1 MIKFDN
7 WRILNQGKVLA
18 RQYDNLT
25 RELRVEGIIPE
36 GWTWDLLVQAGKNLD
51 IIRLNQGENSLSV
64 MLTSEMLALAGYYVL
79 QLRATQGEKVRHTN
93 VLRVYVPESL
103 SGDGHWPEVPSEFTQ
118 LEQRVRELSEEAGAA
133 AEQAENAAEGV
144 ANNAKAAQEA
154 AGQAQT
160 AQDAAQGSA
169 KQAGAAAA
177 ASAELAKTAA
187 DSAAAA
193 TQAAQSASDAVSSA
207 QTSVQTATAQAQA
220 AADAAQQARQAQ
232 QAVETAAGNAAQSA
246 QGAGNSAGSA
256 EASANAAAEAVKH
269 YPRINL
275 STMTWFLWDP
285 EKGEFVDTGVIAEG
299 RNGIEADGLWGV
311 YVDEEGFLVVTYTG
325 DDPPPLSISDDGY
338 LVYTLN
344 GQEIRVGKTVG
355 PVGPVGPAGLGVPEA
370 TPEDADKIPIVAP
383 DGTYKLGYQSGA
395 IDDTKAQTDKTW
407 SSLTIV
413 DRLAPAFEASG
424 PVVTCSP
431 VEGYPLHV
439 VSQIVP
445 LQEGSGDPSPE
456 NVRPISG
463 WDSATLTH
471 NDTTITIQFGQ
482 TVYGGTLDWTTGV
495 LTVTTKFFSLT
506 GYERWEY
513 VSTNNGIA
521 RYWCIG
527 TGAHGTGTT
536 YLICSQFKRIADSS
550 VYEVGVYAT
559 GAATNGI
566 INIHMDSEGYPD
578 VESFKSFLRQKNA
591 EGTPVEIVSQIGV
604 PYTIQLTPQE
614 IIALSG
620 VNTIYTDTGDTTV
633 SGRADPN
640 AIIQQLA
647 ARIDA
652 LEGAATNL

>member
-246 QGAGNSAGSA
+246 Q
-256 EASANAAAEAVKH
+256 AAAEAQTQVAQVGAQVSADAEDARDAVTKSTAAAARAGESARVAQEAAQQALGSVLPPATGLPDG
-269 YPRINL
+269 YSLQTQGGQAVWGESAGGGSVMEFINSMTLDQAVTSGRIDVDTTGQPFVL
-275 STMTWFLWDP
+275 SEAIATVELP
-285 EKGEFVDTGVIAEG
+285 KGEMLNNPIYYWYFTADAKFYANRSIGNGNEFSLIAEG
-299 RNGIEADGLWGV
+299 NASIGYIKLYYTSVYSGTSGIYANLVEVNQNITMFRFANFDGV
-311 YVDEEGFLVVTYTG
+311 
-325 DDPPPLSISDDGY
+325 PL
-338 LVYTLN
+338 
-344 GQEIRVGKTVG
+344 
-355 PVGPVGPAGLGVPEA
+355 PAG
-370 TPEDADKIPIVAP
+370 T
-383 DGTYKLGYQSGA
+383 A
-395 IDDTKAQTDKTW
+395 ISLYGKRKA
-407 SSLTIV
+407 V
-413 DRLAPAFEASG
+413 
-424 PVVTCSP
+424 
-431 VEGYPLHV
+431 
-439 VSQIVP
+439 
-445 LQEGSGDPSPE
+445 
-456 NVRPISG
+456 
-463 WDSATLTH
+463 
-471 NDTTITIQFGQ
+471 
-482 TVYGGTLDWTTGV
+482 
-495 LTVTTKFFSLT
+495 
-506 GYERWEY
+506 
-513 VSTNNGIA
+513 
-521 RYWCIG
+521 
-527 TGAHGTGTT
+527 
-536 YLICSQFKRIADSS
+536 
-550 VYEVGVYAT
+550 
-559 GAATNGI
+559 
-566 INIHMDSEGYPD
+566 
-578 VESFKSFLRQKNA
+578 
-591 EGTPVEIVSQIGV
+591 
-604 PYTIQLTPQE
+604 
-614 IIALSG
+614 
-620 VNTIYTDTGDTTV
+620 
-633 SGRADPN
+633 
-640 AIIQQLA
+640 
-647 ARIDA
+647 
-652 LEGAATNL
+652 

>member
-1 MIKFDN
+1 M
-7 WRILNQGKVLA
+7 
-18 RQYDNLT
+18 
-25 RELRVEGIIPE
+25 
-36 GWTWDLLVQAGKNLD
+36 
-51 IIRLNQGENSLSV
+51 
-64 MLTSEMLALAGYYVL
+64 
-79 QLRATQGEKVRHTN
+79 
-93 VLRVYVPESL
+93 LRVYVPESL

-256 EASANAAAEAVKH
+256 EASANAALQAVNR
-269 YPRINL
+269 YPRINPD
-275 STMTWFLWDP
+275 TMTWLVWDTAQ
-285 EKGEFVDTGVIAEG
+285 GVFVDTGIVAEG
-299 RNGIEADGLWGV
+299 KNGIEADGLWGV

-439 VSQIVP
+439 VSQIMP

-463 WDSATLTH
+463 WTEATLTH
-471 NDTTITIQFGQ
+471 NDTPITLPFGQ
-482 TVYGGTLDWTTGV
+482 TVDGGTLDWTTGV
-495 LTVTTKFFSLT
+495 MTVSSIFL
-506 GYERWEY
+506 RLD
-513 VSTNNGIA
+513 
-521 RYWCIG
+521 
-527 TGAHGTGTT
+527 TT
-536 YLICSQFKRIADSS
+536 YRIDLYQYQGKNGVLFSAPLLYGSSRIEGICSHEICTNQGSIPNKSYIWLGVDNQI
-550 VYEVGVYAT
+550 VYW
-559 GAATNGI
+559 
-566 INIHMDSEGYPD
+566 
-578 VESFKSFLRQKNA
+578 
-591 EGTPVEIVSQIGV
+591 IGV
-604 PYTIQLTPQE
+604 LDALGLSTVDEFKTWLNTQNVQIVYPMEEPVTIQLTPQE
-614 IIALSG
+614 ILALSG
-620 VNTIYTDTGDTTV
+620 TNTIYTDTGDTTV

-640 AIIQQLA
+640 TIIQQLA
-647 ARIDA
+647 TRIAA

>member
-256 EASANAAAEAVKH
+256 EASANAALQAVNR
-269 YPRINL
+269 YPRINPD
-275 STMTWFLWDP
+275 TMTWLVWDTAQ
-285 EKGEFVDTGVIAEG
+285 GVFVDTGIVAEG
-299 RNGIEADGLWGV
+299 KNGIEADGLWGV

-463 WDSATLTH
+463 WTEATLTH
-471 NDTTITIQFGQ
+471 NDTPITLPFGQ

-495 LTVTTKFFSLT
+495 LTVGSIFLKLNTTYPIGLYQFQDKNGVFFSAPLLY
-506 GYERWEY
+506 GSSRIE
-513 VSTNNGIA
+513 G
-521 RYWCIG
+521 
-527 TGAHGTGTT
+527 
-536 YLICSQFKRIADSS
+536 ICSHEICTNQASIPNKSYIWLGVDNQI
-550 VYEVGVYAT
+550 VYW
-559 GAATNGI
+559 
-566 INIHMDSEGYPD
+566 
-578 VESFKSFLRQKNA
+578 
-591 EGTPVEIVSQIGV
+591 IGV
-604 PYTIQLTPQE
+604 LDALGLSTVDEFKTWLNTQNVQIVYPMEEPVTIQLTPQE
-614 IIALSG
+614 ILALSG
-620 VNTIYTDTGDTTV
+620 TNTLYTDTGDTTV

-647 ARIDA
+647 SRIAA

>member
-256 EASANAAAEAVKH
+256 EASANAALQAVNR
-269 YPRINL
+269 YPRINPD
-275 STMTWFLWDP
+275 TMTWLVWDTAQ
-285 EKGEFVDTGVIAEG
+285 GVFVDTGIVAEG
-299 RNGIEADGLWGV
+299 KNGIEADGLWGV

-413 DRLAPAFEASG
+413 DRLAPAFESSG
-424 PVVTCSP
+424 PVVTCNP

-445 LQEGSGDPSPE
+445 VQSGSGDPSPE

-463 WDSATLTH
+463 WAQATLTH
-471 NDTTITIQFGQ
+471 NDTPITLPFGQ

-495 LTVTTKFFSLT
+495 LTVGSIFLKLNTTYPIGLYQFQDKNGVFFSSPLLYGPDRIEGVCSHGICT
-506 GYERWEY
+506 TS
-513 VSTNNGIA
+513 VSIPNESFIWLGVNNPLV
-521 RYWCIG
+521 YW
-527 TGAHGTGTT
+527 
-536 YLICSQFKRIADSS
+536 
-550 VYEVGVYAT
+550 VGVL
-559 GAATNGI
+559 
-566 INIHMDSEGYPD
+566 D
-578 VESFKSFLRQKNA
+578 VLGLSTVDEFKSWLDTQDVQIVYPA
-591 EGTPVEIVSQIGV
+591 QEPV
-604 PYTIQLTPQE
+604 TIQLTPQE
-614 IIALSG
+614 ILALSG
-620 VNTIYTDTGDTTV
+620 TNTLYTDTGDTTV

-647 ARIDA
+647 SRIAA

>member
-256 EASANAAAEAVKH
+256 EASANAALQAVNR
-269 YPRINL
+269 YPRINPD
-275 STMTWFLWDP
+275 TMTWLVWDTAQ
-285 EKGEFVDTGVIAEG
+285 GVFVDTGIVAEG
-299 RNGIEADGLWGV
+299 KNGIEADGLWGV

-463 WDSATLTH
+463 WTEATLTH
-471 NDTTITIQFGQ
+471 NDTPITLPFGQ

-495 LTVTTKFFSLT
+495 LTVGSIFLKLNTTYPIGLYQKKEKNGVFFSSPLLYGPDRIEGVCSHGICT
-506 GYERWEY
+506 TS
-513 VSTNNGIA
+513 VSIPNESFIWLGVNNPFV
-521 RYWCIG
+521 YW
-527 TGAHGTGTT
+527 
-536 YLICSQFKRIADSS
+536 
-550 VYEVGVYAT
+550 VGVL
-559 GAATNGI
+559 
-566 INIHMDSEGYPD
+566 D
-578 VESFKSFLRQKNA
+578 VLGLSTVDEFKSWLDTQDVQIVYPA
-591 EGTPVEIVSQIGV
+591 QEPV
-604 PYTIQLTPQE
+604 TIQLTPQE
-614 IIALSG
+614 ILALSG
-620 VNTIYTDTGDTTV
+620 TNTLYTDTGDTTV

-647 ARIDA
+647 SRIAA

>member
-1 MIKFDN
+1 M
-7 WRILNQGKVLA
+7 
-18 RQYDNLT
+18 
-25 RELRVEGIIPE
+25 RELVATVVNNIIDKTNELLTAEDVREENESERITAESLRAEAENLRAQAESIRVENE
-36 GWTWDLLVQAGKNLD
+36 QARVQAEAARVAAELL
-51 IIRLNQGENSLSV
+51 RVQAEN
-64 MLTSEMLALAGYYVL
+64 
-79 QLRATQGEKVRHTN
+79 LRASAENARNTAETAR
-93 VLRVYVPESL
+93 
-103 SGDGHWPEVPSEFTQ
+103 
-118 LEQRVRELSEEAGAA
+118 EEAEARRESTTNGIVVRAT
-133 AEQAENAAEGV
+133 EQAEAAERS
-144 ANNAKAAQEA
+144 ATHASNFEQEA
-154 AGQAQT
+154 AGYSRS
-160 AQDAAQGSA
+160 AAES
-169 KQAGAAAA
+169 A
-177 ASAELAKTAA
+177 ASA
-187 DSAAAA
+187 S
-193 TQAAQSASDAVSSA
+193 QSAS
-207 QTSVQTATAQAQA
+207 
-220 AADAAQQARQAQ
+220 
-232 QAVETAAGNAAQSA
+232 NAAQSA

-256 EASANAAAEAVKH
+256 EASANAALQAVNR
-269 YPRINL
+269 YPRINPD
-275 STMTWFLWDP
+275 TMTWLVWDP

-463 WDSATLTH
+463 WTEATLTH
-471 NDTTITIQFGQ
+471 NDTPITLPFGQ

-495 LTVTTKFFSLT
+495 MTVSSIFL
-506 GYERWEY
+506 RLD
-513 VSTNNGIA
+513 
-521 RYWCIG
+521 
-527 TGAHGTGTT
+527 TT
-536 YLICSQFKRIADSS
+536 YRIDLYQYQGKNGVLFSAPLLYGSSRIEGICSHEICTNQESIPNKSYIWLGVNNPF
-550 VYEVGVYAT
+550 VYWVGVLDVLGLST
-559 GAATNGI
+559 VDEFKTWLNTQNVQI
-566 INIHMDSEGYPD
+566 VYPM
-578 VESFKSFLRQKNA
+578 E
-591 EGTPVEIVSQIGV
+591 EPV
-604 PYTIQLTPQE
+604 TIQLTPQE
-614 IIALSG
+614 ILALSG
-620 VNTIYTDTGDTTV
+620 TNTIYTDTGDTTV

-640 AIIQQLA
+640 TIIQQLA
-647 ARIDA
+647 TRIAA

>member
-256 EASANAAAEAVKH
+256 EASANAALQAVNR
-269 YPRINL
+269 YPRINPD
-275 STMTWFLWDP
+275 TMTWLVWDTAQ
-285 EKGEFVDTGVIAEG
+285 GVFVDTGIVAEG
-299 RNGIEADGLWGV
+299 KNGIEADGLLGV

-463 WDSATLTH
+463 WTEATLTH
-471 NDTTITIQFGQ
+471 NDTPITLPFGQ

-495 LTVTTKFFSLT
+495 MTVSSIFL
-506 GYERWEY
+506 RLD
-513 VSTNNGIA
+513 
-521 RYWCIG
+521 
-527 TGAHGTGTT
+527 TT
-536 YLICSQFKRIADSS
+536 YRIDLYQYQGKNGVLFSAPLLYGSSRIEGICSHEICTNQASIPNKSYIWLGVDNQI
-550 VYEVGVYAT
+550 VYW
-559 GAATNGI
+559 
-566 INIHMDSEGYPD
+566 
-578 VESFKSFLRQKNA
+578 
-591 EGTPVEIVSQIGV
+591 IGV
-604 PYTIQLTPQE
+604 LDALGLSTVDEFKTWLNTQNVQIVYPMEEPVTIQLTPQE
-614 IIALSG
+614 ILALSG
-620 VNTIYTDTGDTTV
+620 TNTIYTDTGDTTV

-640 AIIQQLA
+640 TIIQQLA
-647 ARIDA
+647 TRIAA

>member
-246 QGAGNSAGSA
+246 QGAGNSAGRA
-256 EASANAAAEAVKH
+256 EASANAALQAVNR
-269 YPRINL
+269 YPRINPD
-275 STMTWFLWDP
+275 TMTWLVWDTAQ
-285 EKGEFVDTGVIAEG
+285 GVFVDTGIVAEG
-299 RNGIEADGLWGV
+299 KNGIEADGLWGV

-463 WDSATLTH
+463 WTEATLTH
-471 NDTTITIQFGQ
+471 NDTPITLPFGQ

-495 LTVTTKFFSLT
+495 LTVGSIFLKLNTTYPIGLYQFQDKNGVFFSAPLLY
-506 GYERWEY
+506 GSSRIE
-513 VSTNNGIA
+513 G
-521 RYWCIG
+521 
-527 TGAHGTGTT
+527 
-536 YLICSQFKRIADSS
+536 ICSHEICTNQASIPNKSYIWLGVDNQI
-550 VYEVGVYAT
+550 VYW
-559 GAATNGI
+559 
-566 INIHMDSEGYPD
+566 
-578 VESFKSFLRQKNA
+578 
-591 EGTPVEIVSQIGV
+591 IGV
-604 PYTIQLTPQE
+604 LDALGLSTVDEFKTWLNTQNVQIVYPMEEPVTIQLTPQE
-614 IIALSG
+614 ILALSG
-620 VNTIYTDTGDTTV
+620 TNTLYTDTGDTTV

-647 ARIDA
+647 SRIAA

>member
-256 EASANAAAEAVKH
+256 EASANAALQAVNR
-269 YPRINL
+269 YPRINPD
-275 STMTWFLWDP
+275 TMTWLVWDTAQ
-285 EKGEFVDTGVIAEG
+285 GVFVDTGIVAEG
-299 RNGIEADGLWGV
+299 KNGIEADGLWGV
-311 YVDEEGFLVVTYTG
+311 YVDDEGYLVVTYTG

-463 WDSATLTH
+463 WTEATLTH
-471 NDTTITIQFGQ
+471 NDTPITLPFGQ

-495 LTVTTKFFSLT
+495 MTVSSIFL
-506 GYERWEY
+506 RLD
-513 VSTNNGIA
+513 
-521 RYWCIG
+521 
-527 TGAHGTGTT
+527 TT
-536 YLICSQFKRIADSS
+536 YRIDLYQYQGKNGVLFSAPLLYGSSRIEGICSHEICTNQASIPNKSYIWLGVDNQI
-550 VYEVGVYAT
+550 VYW
-559 GAATNGI
+559 
-566 INIHMDSEGYPD
+566 
-578 VESFKSFLRQKNA
+578 
-591 EGTPVEIVSQIGV
+591 IGV
-604 PYTIQLTPQE
+604 LDALGLSTVDEFKTWLNTQNVQIVYPMEEPVTIQLTPQE
-614 IIALSG
+614 ILALSG
-620 VNTIYTDTGDTTV
+620 TNTIYTDTGDTTV

-640 AIIQQLA
+640 TIIQQLA
-647 ARIDA
+647 TRIAA

>member
-1 MIKFDN
+1 MLIFKDWDITN
-7 WRILNQGKVLA
+7 DGGLIA
-18 RQYDNLT
+18 RQYDNLS
-25 RELRVEGIIPE
+25 RELLVIGDIPD
-36 GWTWDLLVQAGKNLD
+36 GYTWDLLVQAGKNLD

-232 QAVETAAGNAAQSA
+232 QAVETAAGNAEQ
-246 QGAGNSAGSA
+246 
-256 EASANAAAEAVKH
+256 SANAAAQSAQEA
-269 YPRINL
+269 
-275 STMTWFLWDP
+275 
-285 EKGEFVDTGVIAEG
+285 EAAAE
-299 RNGIEADGLWGV
+299 NA
-311 YVDEEGFLVVTYTG
+311 
-325 DDPPPLSISDDGY
+325 
-338 LVYTLN
+338 
-344 GQEIRVGKTVG
+344 KT
-355 PVGPVGPAGLGVPEA
+355 
-370 TPEDADKIPIVAP
+370 I
-383 DGTYKLGYQSGA
+383 
-395 IDDTKAQTDKTW
+395 IDDTTAQLGKTW
-407 SSLTIV
+407 SSKNIV
-413 DRLAPAFEASG
+413 EKLAPAFEASG

-431 VEGYPLHV
+431 VEGYPLNV

-445 LQEGSGDPSPE
+445 VQEGSGDPSPD

-471 NDTTITIQFGQ
+471 NDTPITIQLGQ

-495 LTVTTKFFSLT
+495 LTVGSIFLKLNTTYSINLYQFQDKNGVFFSSPLLYRPSRIEGVCSHGICT
-506 GYERWEY
+506 TS
-513 VSTNNGIA
+513 VSIPNESFIWLGVNNP
-521 RYWCIG
+521 
-527 TGAHGTGTT
+527 
-536 YLICSQFKRIADSS
+536 S
-550 VYEVGVYAT
+550 VYWVGVL
-559 GAATNGI
+559 
-566 INIHMDSEGYPD
+566 D
-578 VESFKSFLRQKNA
+578 VLGLSTVDEFKSWLDTQDVQIVYPA
-591 EGTPVEIVSQIGV
+591 QEPV
-604 PYTIQLTPQE
+604 TIQLTPQE
-614 IIALSG
+614 ILALSG
-620 VNTIYTDTGDTTV
+620 TNTLYTDTGDTTV

-647 ARIDA
+647 SRIAA

>member
-64 MLTSEMLALAGYYVL
+64 ILTSEMLALSGYYVL

-256 EASANAAAEAVKH
+256 EASANAALQAVNR
-269 YPRINL
+269 YPRINPD
-275 STMTWFLWDP
+275 TMTWLVWDTAQ
-285 EKGEFVDTGVIAEG
+285 GVFVDTGIVAEG
-299 RNGIEADGLWGV
+299 KNGIEADGLWGTHI
-311 YVDEEGFLVVTYTG
+311 DDDGFLVVTYTG
-325 DDPPPLSISDDGY
+325 DSPPPLSISDDGY

-463 WDSATLTH
+463 WTEATLTH
-471 NDTTITIQFGQ
+471 NDTPITLPFGQ

-495 LTVTTKFFSLT
+495 LTVGSIFLKLNTTYPIGLYQFQDKNGVFFSSPLLYGPDRIEGVCSHGICT
-506 GYERWEY
+506 TS
-513 VSTNNGIA
+513 VSIPNESFIWLGVNNPFV
-521 RYWCIG
+521 YW
-527 TGAHGTGTT
+527 
-536 YLICSQFKRIADSS
+536 
-550 VYEVGVYAT
+550 VGVL
-559 GAATNGI
+559 
-566 INIHMDSEGYPD
+566 D
-578 VESFKSFLRQKNA
+578 VLGLSTVDEFKSWLDTQDVQIVYPA
-591 EGTPVEIVSQIGV
+591 QEPV
-604 PYTIQLTPQE
+604 TIQLTPQE
-614 IIALSG
+614 ILALSG
-620 VNTIYTDTGDTTV
+620 TNTIYTDTGDTTV

-647 ARIDA
+647 SRIAA

>member
-256 EASANAAAEAVKH
+256 EASANAALQAVNR
-269 YPRINL
+269 YPRINPD
-275 STMTWFLWDP
+275 TMTWLVWDTAQ
-285 EKGEFVDTGVIAEG
+285 GVFVDTGIVAEG
-299 RNGIEADGLWGV
+299 KNGIEADGLWGV

-463 WDSATLTH
+463 WTEATLTH
-471 NDTTITIQFGQ
+471 NDTPITLPFGQ

-495 LTVTTKFFSLT
+495 LTVGSIFLKLNTTYPIGLYQFQDKNGVFFSSPLLYGPDRIEGVCSHGICT
-506 GYERWEY
+506 TS
-513 VSTNNGIA
+513 VSIPNESFIWLGVNNPFV
-521 RYWCIG
+521 YW
-527 TGAHGTGTT
+527 
-536 YLICSQFKRIADSS
+536 
-550 VYEVGVYAT
+550 VGVL
-559 GAATNGI
+559 
-566 INIHMDSEGYPD
+566 D
-578 VESFKSFLRQKNA
+578 VLGLSTVDEFKSWLDTQDVQIVYPA
-591 EGTPVEIVSQIGV
+591 QEPV
-604 PYTIQLTPQE
+604 TIQLTPQE
-614 IIALSG
+614 ILALSG
-620 VNTIYTDTGDTTV
+620 TNTLYTDTGDTTV

-647 ARIDA
+647 SRIAA

>member
-246 QGAGNSAGSA
+246 Q
-256 EASANAAAEAVKH
+256 AAAEAQTQVAQVGAQVSADAEDARDAVTKSTAAAAQAGESARVAQEAAQQALGSVLPPATGLPDG
-269 YPRINL
+269 YSLQTQGGQAVWGESAGGGSEMEFINSMTLDADVTSGRIDVDAEGNPFVL
-275 STMTWFLWDP
+275 SEAVATVSFVNGQEVGLFYWYFT
-285 EKGEFVDTGVIAEG
+285 KGIDFYLNKRTLGGNGYKLVASGNSVTGVIFVYQE
-299 RNGIEADGLWGV
+299 NGS
-311 YVDEEGFLVVTYTG
+311 TN
-325 DDPPPLSISDDGY
+325 
-338 LVYTLN
+338 TLN
-344 GQEIRVGKTVG
+344 TKLVTPGTEITMFRF
-355 PVGPVGPAGLGVPEA
+355 ANFDGVPLKA
-370 TPEDADKIPIVAP
+370 
-383 DGTYKLGYQSGA
+383 GTA
-395 IDDTKAQTDKTW
+395 ISLYGKRKA
-407 SSLTIV
+407 V
-413 DRLAPAFEASG
+413 
-424 PVVTCSP
+424 
-431 VEGYPLHV
+431 
-439 VSQIVP
+439 
-445 LQEGSGDPSPE
+445 
-456 NVRPISG
+456 
-463 WDSATLTH
+463 
-471 NDTTITIQFGQ
+471 
-482 TVYGGTLDWTTGV
+482 
-495 LTVTTKFFSLT
+495 
-506 GYERWEY
+506 
-513 VSTNNGIA
+513 
-521 RYWCIG
+521 
-527 TGAHGTGTT
+527 
-536 YLICSQFKRIADSS
+536 
-550 VYEVGVYAT
+550 
-559 GAATNGI
+559 
-566 INIHMDSEGYPD
+566 
-578 VESFKSFLRQKNA
+578 
-591 EGTPVEIVSQIGV
+591 
-604 PYTIQLTPQE
+604 
-614 IIALSG
+614 
-620 VNTIYTDTGDTTV
+620 
-633 SGRADPN
+633 
-640 AIIQQLA
+640 
-647 ARIDA
+647 
-652 LEGAATNL
+652 

>member
-256 EASANAAAEAVKH
+256 EASANAALQAVNR
-269 YPRINL
+269 YPRINPD
-275 STMTWFLWDP
+275 TMTWLVWDTAQ
-285 EKGEFVDTGVIAEG
+285 GVFVDTGIVAEG
-299 RNGIEADGLWGV
+299 KNGIEADGLWGV

-463 WDSATLTH
+463 WTEATLTH
-471 NDTTITIQFGQ
+471 NDTPITLPFGQ

-495 LTVTTKFFSLT
+495 LTVDWVK
-506 GYERWEY
+506 Y
-513 VSTNNGIA
+513 V
-521 RYWCIG
+521 
-527 TGAHGTGTT
+527 
-536 YLICSQFKRIADSS
+536 
-550 VYEVGVYAT
+550 AT
-559 GAATNGI
+559 GQENVNLAQTLQANRRWYFDPPLPTLGNLNQRSI
-566 INIHMDSEGYPD
+566 QCNVLKTVDSGSADEMGCVCTGVNLISILLPKDTVPD
-578 VESFKSFLRQKNA
+578 EDSAKKWLQDNQPEFVYK
-591 EGTPVEIVSQIGV
+591 TSQIENV
-604 PYTIQLTPQE
+604 QLTPTE
-614 IIALSG
+614 ILALSG
-620 VNTIYTDTGDTTV
+620 TNTIYTDTGDTTV

-640 AIIQQLA
+640 TIIQQLA
-647 ARIDA
+647 TRIAA